1 MCVCVSRVLER
12 RVDLYSKQ
20 ERFVCYV
27 RQVLLH
33 CFETLEL
40 TVADEA
46 TLHRVEHCMI
56 YIYIYYICIYHIL
69 SYAEYVQ
76 DIKSVSHGI

>member
-1 MCVCVSRVLER
+1 MCVCVCVLER
-12 RVDLYSKQ
+12 SVDLYSKQ

-33 CFETLEL
+33 CCETLEL

-56 YIYIYYICIYHIL
+56 YIYMCVFSDFENIAHC
-69 SYAEYVQ
+69 
-76 DIKSVSHGI
+76 

>member
-1 MCVCVSRVLER
+1 M
-12 RVDLYSKQ
+12 
-20 ERFVCYV
+20 CYV
-27 RQVLLH
+27 RQFLLH
-33 CFETLEL
+33 CCETLEL

-56 YIYIYYICIYHIL
+56 YIYIYIYYICIYHIL

-76 DIKSVSHGI
+76 DIKLVSHGI